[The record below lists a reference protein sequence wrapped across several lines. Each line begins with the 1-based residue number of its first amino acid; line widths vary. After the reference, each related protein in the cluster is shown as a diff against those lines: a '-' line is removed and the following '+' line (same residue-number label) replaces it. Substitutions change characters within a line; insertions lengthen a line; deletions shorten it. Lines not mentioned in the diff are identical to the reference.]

1 MEMLNGFK
9 DSKLS
14 MNLINKI
21 KNEKSEKISIMEV
34 CGTHTNVILKSGIKS
49 LLPNN
54 IKLINGPGCP
64 VCVTSQGYI
73 DTAIELTNRKNI
85 IITTF
90 GDLMKVPG
98 KDSTLNKEKA
108 LGKDI
113 RVVYSPLDSIKRA
126 EDNPNKEVVFL
137 AIGFETT
144 APIIA
149 LSIEIAQSKKIRNF
163 SILNS
168 LKTMPQAMESLVL
181 NPNLKVDAFLCPGH
195 VATIIGEEQ
204 FKNLALKYKIPMVI
218 TGFEINDILASICK
232 IVEMKNKCENELVNL
247 YSRFV
252 KKEGNINA
260 INIIYE
266 VFNEC
271 ESYWRGLGKVNN
283 AGLEIKEKYKEF
295 DSLSKFN
302 ISFLKENDNK
312 GCSCGEVLIGL
323 KEPRECKLFGTVCTP
338 LTPIGAC
345 MVSEEGACSAYYK
358 YC

>member
-64 VCVTSQGYI
+64 VCDTSQGNI

-113 RVVYSPLDSIKRA
+113 RVVYSPLDSIKIA

-181 NPNLKVDAFLCPGH
+181 NPNLKVDAFY
-195 VATIIGEEQ
+195 VQ
-204 FKNLALKYKIPMVI
+204 VM
-218 TGFEINDILASICK
+218 
-232 IVEMKNKCENELVNL
+232 
-247 YSRFV
+247 
-252 KKEGNINA
+252 
-260 INIIYE
+260 
-266 VFNEC
+266 
-271 ESYWRGLGKVNN
+271 
-283 AGLEIKEKYKEF
+283 
-295 DSLSKFN
+295 
-302 ISFLKENDNK
+302 
-312 GCSCGEVLIGL
+312 
-323 KEPRECKLFGTVCTP
+323 
-338 LTPIGAC
+338 
-345 MVSEEGACSAYYK
+345 
-358 YC
+358 

>member
-21 KNEKSEKISIMEV
+21 KNEKSERISIMEV

-85 IITTF
+85 IITAF

-113 RVVYSPLDSIKRA
+113 RVVYSPLDSIKIA

-149 LSIEIAQSKKIRNF
+149 LSIEIA
-163 SILNS
+163 
-168 LKTMPQAMESLVL
+168 
-181 NPNLKVDAFLCPGH
+181 
-195 VATIIGEEQ
+195 
-204 FKNLALKYKIPMVI
+204 
-218 TGFEINDILASICK
+218 
-232 IVEMKNKCENELVNL
+232 
-247 YSRFV
+247 
-252 KKEGNINA
+252 
-260 INIIYE
+260 
-266 VFNEC
+266 
-271 ESYWRGLGKVNN
+271 
-283 AGLEIKEKYKEF
+283 
-295 DSLSKFN
+295 
-302 ISFLKENDNK
+302 
-312 GCSCGEVLIGL
+312 
-323 KEPRECKLFGTVCTP
+323 
-338 LTPIGAC
+338 
-345 MVSEEGACSAYYK
+345 
-358 YC
+358 

>member
-1 MEMLNGFK
+1 
-9 DSKLS
+9 
-14 MNLINKI
+14 
-21 KNEKSEKISIMEV
+21 
-34 CGTHTNVILKSGIKS
+34 
-49 LLPNN
+49 
-54 IKLINGPGCP
+54 
-64 VCVTSQGYI
+64 
-73 DTAIELTNRKNI
+73 
-85 IITTF
+85 
-90 GDLMKVPG
+90 
-98 KDSTLNKEKA
+98 
-108 LGKDI
+108 
-113 RVVYSPLDSIKRA
+113 
-126 EDNPNKEVVFL
+126 
-137 AIGFETT
+137 
-144 APIIA
+144 
-149 LSIEIAQSKKIRNF
+149 
-163 SILNS
+163 
-168 LKTMPQAMESLVL
+168 MPQAMESLVL

-218 TGFEINDILASICK
+218 TGFEVNDILASICK

>member
-113 RVVYSPLDSIKRA
+113 RVVYSPLDSIKIA

-181 NPNLKVDAFLCPGH
+181 NPNLKVHAFLCPGH

-266 VFNEC
+266 VFNKC

-323 KEPRECKLFGTVCTP
+323 KEPRECKLFGTVFTP

>member
-1 MEMLNGFK
+1 MQFDDFRDKKDQFCDKTINELVKASYEMAKQKTGALIVIEQNINLGDYIK
-9 DSKLS
+9 TGIDIDAYVSNQL
-14 MNLINKI
+14 LINI
-21 KNEKSEKISIMEV
+21 
-34 CGTHTNVILKSGIKS
+34 
-49 LLPNN
+49 
-54 IKLINGPGCP
+54 
-64 VCVTSQGYI
+64 
-73 DTAIELTNRKNI
+73 
-85 IITTF
+85 
-90 GDLMKVPG
+90 
-98 KDSTLNKEKA
+98 
-108 LGKDI
+108 
-113 RVVYSPLDSIKRA
+113 
-126 EDNPNKEVVFL
+126 
-137 AIGFETT
+137 FEHNT
-144 APIIA
+144 PIIA

-312 GCSCGEVLIGL
+312 GCSCGEVLIGFL
-323 KEPRECKLFGTVCTP
+323 GSDNWKKLSDKVHIITDSSIYIFNTFAKDELRRLCSPAVVMDGWTDRVTD
-338 LTPIGAC
+338 
-345 MVSEEGACSAYYK
+345 VSDITI
-358 YC
+358 